1 MKCKQKQWNRPD
13 SGIGLWNPPFNRVSG
28 GKRDLSPHR
37 SHTTLDRRLKMK
49 RMTMLVAGAAI
60 ATAMSFALTAPAEAK
75 ITELTGWVAVAVKC
89 GAGTDVKRP
98 GAFAN

>member
-1 MKCKQKQWNRPD
+1 
-13 SGIGLWNPPFNRVSG
+13 
-28 GKRDLSPHR
+28 
-37 SHTTLDRRLKMK
+37 MK